1 MWFPNRP
8 QWTVIWLSF
17 VAALWFFYWGNQRTR
32 MFTRAEHLV
41 VGVFVVIG
49 TALLAL
55 VLFSRRRVASA
66 YRPSAA
72 IPGSSSPD
80 THRPLFPLTRPGS
93 LRTMPR

>member
-17 VAALWFFYWGNQRTR
+17 VAALWFFYWGNQRTP
-32 MFTRAEHLV
+32 MFTRVEHLI

-55 VLFSRRRVASA
+55 VL
-66 YRPSAA
+66 Y
-72 IPGSSSPD
+72 
-80 THRPLFPLTRPGS
+80 
-93 LRTMPR
+93 

>member
-1 MWFPNRP
+1 MWVPNRP

-17 VAALWFFYWGNQRTR
+17 VAALWFFYWGNQRTP

-55 VLFSRRRVASA
+55 VLYWLESRKNGKA
-66 YRPSAA
+66 
-72 IPGSSSPD
+72 
-80 THRPLFPLTRPGS
+80 
-93 LRTMPR
+93 